1 MNRIAKVN
9 FSRAGGT
16 AGKDAQTCKV
26 SLPISWL
33 RELGIN
39 EEVRDMVLSFDR
51 NCICIAPKCSG
62 EQFAAQKKALGH
74 TVKRISYYDQTQLC
88 STIYADFTDQT
99 LVAEN
104 HVEDFVKTA
113 FGNYQTPDWSDFMTF
128 LSSRCIPS
136 RRAGLREY
144 LEAIGVGEYDPLEII
159 QKTQGRM
166 AEDRQWLCMEDLI

>member
-16 AGKDAQTCKV
+16 AGGNAQTCKV
-26 SLPISWL
+26 TLPSSWL
-33 RELGIN
+33 RELGIC
-39 EEVRDMVLSFDR
+39 EDARDVVLSFDGDR
-51 NCICIAPKCSG
+51 ICIAPKCSG
-62 EQFAAQKKALGH
+62 EQFAARKKTLGH
-74 TVKRISYYDQTQLC
+74 AVKRISYYDQTQLC
-88 STIYADFTDQT
+88 STIFADFTDQT

-113 FGNYQTPDWSDFMTF
+113 FGNHQTPDWSDFMTF

-144 LEAIGVGEYDPLEII
+144 LEAIGVGEYDPMEII

-166 AEDRQWLCMEDLI
+166 AEDQQWVCVEELS